1 LTSLARPPGSF
12 REIARGRLG
21 DPDVQAAFDSVT
33 GRLKEHRLATWNGL
47 EDGEALRD
55 RAYEIRM
62 RTIDD
67 LDRHLSTFTEQVES
81 RGGHVHLCSTAAE
94 ARETVLAIARASGAR
109 LLAKS
114 KSMVSEEIG
123 LNDALEAAGMQV
135 VETDLGEYIVQLAG
149 GHPEHIIVPA
159 IRQTAPEV
167 AKLFEQV
174 EGAPV
179 SPELQELGKV
189 ARRQLAEVFRTADVG
204 VTGANF
210 AVSETGSI
218 CLVTNEGNAGLL
230 TSLPRV
236 HVALLGLERL
246 VPTLDELSVLLQ
258 LLARSA
264 TGQRLTSYT
273 RLVSGPAGPGETDGP
288 EEFHVVVIDNGRSRL
303 RDTRYREMLACIRC
317 GACIN
322 VCPIYRKS
330 GGAAYGP
337 VYSGPMGAIL
347 VPLLT
352 GLEHA
357 PDLPHASSL
366 CGACTDV
373 CPVKIPLHELLLE
386 LRKDLVEERITSP
399 RERLA
404 FALWSFA
411 WSRPSLYRLS
421 TALARRGQRLAPR
434 VGPGRAWTAGR
445 ALAPLARRRFR
456 DRR

>member
-12 REIARGRLG
+12 RQIAREQLA
-21 DPDVQAAFDSVT
+21 DPHVQAAFDGVT
-33 GRLKEHRLATWNGL
+33 GRLKEHRLTTWNGL

-81 RGGHVHLCSTAAE
+81 RGGHVHLCPSAAE
-94 ARETVLAIARASGAR
+94 AREAVVAIARVAGAR
-109 LLAKS
+109 LVAKS
-114 KSMVSEEIG
+114 KSMASEEIG
-123 LNDALEAAGMQV
+123 LNAALEAEGMQV

-149 GHPEHIIVPA
+149 SHPEHIIVPA

-179 SPELQELGKV
+179 SPELQELGRV
-189 ARRQLAEVFRTADVG
+189 ARRQLAEVFQTADVG

-273 RLVSGPAGPGETDGP
+273 RLVSGPAGRGETDGP

-303 RDTRYREMLACIRC
+303 RETRYREMLACIRC

-322 VCPIYRKS
+322 VCPVYRKS

-352 GLEHA
+352 GLERA

-386 LRKDLVEERITSP
+386 LRKDLVEERITST

-404 FALWSFA
+404 FTIWSFA

-421 TALARRGQRLAPR
+421 TALARIGQRLAPR
-434 VGPGRAWTAGR
+434 IGPGRAWSAER

>member
-12 REIARGRLG
+12 RQIAREQLA
-21 DPDVQAAFDSVT
+21 DPHVQAAFDGVT
-33 GRLKEHRLATWNGL
+33 GRLKEHRLTTWNGL

-62 RTIDD
+62 RTIGD

-81 RGGHVHLCSTAAE
+81 RGGHVHLCPSAAE
-94 ARETVLAIARASGAR
+94 ARETVVAIARAAGAR
-109 LLAKS
+109 LVAKS
-114 KSMVSEEIG
+114 KSMASEEIG
-123 LNDALEAAGMQV
+123 LNAALEAKGMQV

-174 EGAPV
+174 EGVPV
-179 SPELQELGKV
+179 SPELQELGRV
-189 ARRQLAEVFRTADVG
+189 ARRQLAEVFQTADIG

-273 RLVSGPAGPGETDGP
+273 RLVSGPAGRGETDGP

-303 RDTRYREMLACIRC
+303 RETRYREMLACIRC

-322 VCPIYRKS
+322 VCPVYRKS

-352 GLEHA
+352 GLERA

-386 LRKDLVEERITSP
+386 LRKDLVEERITST

-404 FALWSFA
+404 FTIWSFA

-421 TALARRGQRLAPR
+421 TALARIGQRLAPR
-434 VGPGRAWTAGR
+434 IGPGRAWSAER